1 LLSLDKFVK
10 VHGVDPVRNPYTPN
24 AGAMPPVLAGRDAE
38 LAAFDIL
45 LARLEGGRTEQSM
58 IITGLRGVGK
68 TVLLEEF
75 RKRAEARRWVTLDA
89 EIAKSTPFGPRM
101 AQLVRRGLLQLSPR
115 ARWDDRMTRAAGI
128 LRSFTVTVSPDGTL
142 GAGLDVDAVAGLG
155 DSGDLAE
162 DLTDVLVAV
171 GEAAQHRDTGVV
183 FLFDELQFLAKEE
196 FESLVAA
203 LHKTVQRALPVTVVG
218 AGLPLLPQL
227 SGEAKSYAERL
238 FRFPVI
244 GHLVGAEAMSA
255 LVDPAATEGVAF
267 EPGATDH
274 ILTYTD
280 GYPYFIQE
288 YGKFVWDAAERSPIT
303 TDDALDAEPVIE
315 EHLDASFFRVRADRA
330 TDAELRYMRAMAELG
345 SGAQKASDVAR
356 TQATTTEKLG
366 PIRARLISKG
376 LLYSPG
382 YGLAAFTV
390 PQFDRF
396 LRRAYPNLLTDPAS
410 RARP

>member
-1 LLSLDKFVK
+1 
-10 VHGVDPVRNPYTPN
+10 VDPVRNPYTPN
-24 AGAMPPVLAGRDAE
+24 AGATPPVLAGRDAE

-75 RKRAEARRWVTLDA
+75 RTRAASNRWVTLDA
-89 EIAKSTPFGPRM
+89 EISRSTPFGPRM
-101 AQLVRRGLLQLSPR
+101 AHLVRRGLLQLSPR

-128 LRSFTVTVSPDGTL
+128 LRSFTITVSSEGTL
-142 GAGLDVDAVAGLG
+142 GASLDVDAVVGLA

-162 DLTDVLVAV
+162 DLTDLLVAL
-171 GEAAQHRDTGVV
+171 GEAAQSRGTGVV
-183 FLFDELQFLAKEE
+183 FLFDELQFLVKDE

-203 LHKTVQRALPVTVVG
+203 LHKTVQRALPITVVG

-244 GHLVGAEAMSA
+244 GHLTAAEAMSA
-255 LVDPAATEGVAF
+255 LVEPAASEGVGFA
-267 EPGATDH
+267 PDAAAH
-274 ILTYTD
+274 ILAYTE

-288 YGKFVWDAAERSPIT
+288 YGKFVWDATDVSPIT
-303 TDDALDAEPVIE
+303 FDVALAAGPVIE
-315 EHLDASFFRVRADRA
+315 EHLDTSFFRVRADRA

-345 SGAQKASDVAR
+345 AGAQRASDVAQVLG
-356 TQATTTEKLG
+356 TATERLG

-396 LRRAYPNLLTDPAS
+396 LRRAHPNLLVDPAS
-410 RARP
+410 RQRS

>member
-1 LLSLDKFVK
+1 M
-10 VHGVDPVRNPYTPN
+10 DPVRNPYTPN

-45 LARLEGGRTEQSM
+45 LGRLSLGRTEQSM

-75 RKRAEARRWVTLDA
+75 RTRAVAQGWVTLDA

-101 AQLVRRGLLQLSPR
+101 AQLARRGLLQLSPR
-115 ARWDDRMTRAAGI
+115 ARWDARMTRAAGI
-128 LRSFTVTVSPDGTL
+128 LRSFTLTVSPDGTL
-142 GAGLDVDAVAGLG
+142 GAGLDVDAVAGVA

-162 DLTDVLVAV
+162 DLTDVLVAM
-171 GEAAQHRDTGVV
+171 GEAAQHRETGVV
-183 FLFDELQFLAKEE
+183 FLFDELQFLAKDE

-203 LHKTVQRALPVTVVG
+203 LHKTVQRSLPLTVVG

-227 SGEAKSYAERL
+227 TGEAKSYSERL

-244 GHLVGAEAMSA
+244 GHLVGDEAMSA
-255 LVDPAATEGVAF
+255 LIEPAATEGVSY
-267 EPGATDH
+267 EPGAAEH
-274 ILTYTD
+274 ILSYTD

-288 YGKFVWDAAERSPIT
+288 YGKFAWDTADASPIT
-303 TDDALDAEPVIE
+303 LEVTLDVEPVIE

-345 SGAQKASDVAR
+345 PGAQKASDVAR
-356 TQATTTEKLG
+356 QQGTTTEKLG

-396 LRRAYPNLLTDPAS
+396 LRRAYPDLLLRPDS
-410 RARP
+410 RSRR